1 MKQQLESNLQQTI
14 KTGELVE
21 TSLPLC
27 PAISLYL
34 LTDEYPTGKMEQDEM
49 LAIINSP
56 AYWAFCWAS
65 GQVLGHYILNHK
77 STFKNKRI
85 LDFGSGSGVVAIAA
99 ALAGASEVIACDID
113 PHAIDACAVNAA
125 LNHVDISLLSDIKD
139 LRDPVDMVIAADV
152 LYDRDNMPW
161 LDVLP
166 DLANEVIIADSRVK
180 NIEIYGYEIV
190 NQVSATTIPDLD
202 EFKEFTDV
210 KVYKAIA

>member
-1 MKQQLESNLQQTI
+1 MKQLLESNLQQTI
-14 KTGELVE
+14 KTGKLLE

-34 LTDEYPTGKMEQDEM
+34 LSDDYPTGKMEQDEM

-56 AYWAFCWAS
+56 AYWAFSWAS

-77 STFKNKRI
+77 SAFENKRI

-113 PHAIDACAVNAA
+113 PHAIDACTINAA
-125 LNHVDISLLSDIKD
+125 LNQVDISLLSDIKD
-139 LRDPVDMVIAADV
+139 LKEPLDMVIAADV

-166 DLANEVIIADSRVK
+166 DLACEVIIADSRVK
-180 NIEIYGYEIV
+180 NIELHGYEIV
-190 NQVSATTIPDLD
+190 NRVSATTIPDLD
-202 EFKEFTDV
+202 EFREFTDV
-210 KVYKAIA
+210 KVYKAIV